1 MWADFTQSYDTS
13 AALWSDWSA
22 ALPDGLQAV
31 VTEHGNDGTVKY
43 GVNEVVV
50 SAEGDIKV
58 KFQYGGGQPH
68 KIVILGVELLS
79 GENVVKSDYHVGES
93 GGNNKNNTYT
103 LSGATAGEYTI
114 RYFVCNKP
122 GDHALNSTAGTITFS
137 GNITEKTFEVEP
149 ISTEY
154 CYQLKNAAYS
164 TILASDGSYVTV
176 SPKADASDYSQYWAF
191 EEGTDGTYTLRNL
204 AKNKYLVHNSK
215 GNTAW
220 TVGDK
225 GTEFTVGVQSPA
237 TVNQSARYYVSYDL
251 SNTYACMHDANWGSG
266 YSYRQLVGWEAGAAA
281 SQWILTKTDVLVKTQ
296 PLSVVYSFT
305 YGGVEKYKQ
314 TEVALVG
321 DNYPGLSIALPF
333 GVSAE
338 MPTGIIAAE
347 DVMEGVV
354 NKEIVLSVNLP
365 FKYADSY
372 EVAEKDWN
380 WYYLQFHANSKNY
393 LYYDAS
399 KTYLDASK
407 TTIDEENEDAYTWA
421 FVGNPFD
428 GFKVVNRLAGKEMQ
442 LNASADGAVLGS
454 AGHVFVLTSSSFAE
468 NGFFMASVN
477 GDKKDRFNKQN
488 DKVVYWSGADAG
500 STFMIERRPTDA
512 ERLAVAV
519 EKAQALLDANA
530 NNHAVAPALRQYSTA
545 GYEAFAAAIQD
556 KNATS
561 KSVETA
567 ILEFEKSK
575 NLPLFTIDSQKDYAL
590 GQSIYENEE
599 GALKFKAT
607 DAIDKTMLWAFDMA
621 ATEVGVTDK
630 VVVRNAAT
638 GKLFWGASFI
648 SVIETEPAVEDDG
661 VFMFKTEGT
670 GNPIHAQANG
680 SSIVRWSSADA
691 NAVGGASTW
700 KFAFVGV
707 SNPAAYDLSEV
718 AEQFKAQAAAFGA
731 LQENAAL
738 SALPAVQEK
747 WAEAMGVV
755 EPLYTQVSGNE
766 LVLKADVVA
775 AMATMKEIQAV
786 VTYYSETFVAAKDEA
801 NAAMDELDE
810 ESEEYKALLGAINVS
825 AVTTVTELEAKA
837 EIIAEVLE
845 YLASLPEAD
854 PNDYTSYI
862 INAAVTSAEG
872 WNIGA
877 GKHEGGLMK
886 YGSGKLVDFNQTIT
900 LPAGQYKMTAK
911 AAYRYTSGEQ
921 SEYEAIQAGTNTHL
935 AKLYAETATYKYE
948 GNVMNRY
955 EGASDT
961 DYAAGSGSVTVNG
974 KFVPNSSSAV
984 LKWFE
989 AGQYVNEIVFNVQ
1002 ADGEVK
1008 IGIETKETVPG
1019 GEYTNI
1025 SAWTLTRL
1033 GDAEADPKEEEPT
1046 PDTPVDV
1053 TDKVGTSKE
1062 AWNAGGVSGAWDNG
1076 IGGMPEK
1083 YETTTA
1089 TTGDVMWQ
1097 TVTGLANGKYVV
1109 ELWANARYT
1118 SGRGFDSPA
1127 KNGQHDCTYLFANN
1141 VEISIPVVHN
1151 ADCNSNTSHVLEG
1164 VVVTD
1169 GTLKMGMTKKAAGSN
1184 WHTIQIKSLTYL
1196 GETSAED
1203 LLNLAKE
1210 QFTAAYNEFNVAFS
1224 ACQAMN
1230 LKMSFSEIA
1239 DAADQLY
1246 GQLDAA
1252 TDAELLKTKTE
1263 ELNNATASL
1272 NEINEVYAEYN
1283 AFVQKFKTASEISS
1297 PKNQDAGDLLEFHM
1311 YGGGGMQASSLDALK
1326 QAIQVIKEDYVAYVA
1341 NADLLEGNKFD
1352 LTFLINDAAVTS
1364 TDAWETNAGIASNV
1378 DYEGA
1383 PDIYALDKWDGG
1395 QLEVYAKQTLK
1406 NLPAGVY
1413 TLTAMGRR
1421 NNDEVIMSL
1430 YASADGQEYKSNIPA
1445 GEAWHALKLEEII
1458 VSGGEM
1464 VVGFVGTTNNSWV
1477 AFDNFQL
1484 YYAGAA
1490 EVEPEYLTVVGA
1502 KVGDVA
1508 IVEGKATVE
1517 SISSFE
1523 ITFDRPVALA
1533 EDAEWAQL
1541 TDKWGDN
1548 PLKAEVLEDNNCVVR
1563 FSLQWGQEFT
1573 EAGDFYLYIP
1583 EGVVVDAENVNCI
1596 NAAIE
1601 AVITVEGGSVEPAT
1615 PLAVVNVTV
1624 GEDVME
1630 GFTVVATTE
1639 DMIKVNFDG
1648 MFYYQGDPTIVDAE
1662 GKDALEFFEFGVE
1675 ESGTSYFFAG
1685 KKAGVYT
1692 ITLAKASFLEYM
1704 SYKAPAEDIVLTVT
1718 ISVPDGIQNINA
1730 DADAVIYD
1738 IHGRRVEKMEKGV
1751 YIVNGKKVIKK

>member
-1 MWADFTQSYDTS
+1 MSLFLMVGTMWADFTQSYDTS

-1033 GDAEADPKEEEPT
+1033 GDAEADPKPVEVVFKPGQDATFMIENAQVT
-1046 PDTPVDV
+1046 SASGWVNGSANKDQQYTGAPDNTYLDWCNWSGKVETMDMHQVVPNMPAGYYTLKVATRAHNKMNGVVYAITDVDTYSTEIHHV
-1053 TDKVGTSKE
+1053 DNVGNE
-1062 AWNAGGVSGAWDNG
+1062 LGGGWG
-1076 IGGMPEK
+1076 W
-1083 YETTTA
+1083 T
-1089 TTGDVMWQ
+1089 
-1097 TVTGLANGKYVV
+1097 VV
-1109 ELWANARYT
+1109 EGFAMAARGNMTIGFKVTAPEDGVWA
-1118 SGRGFDSPA
+1118 G
-1127 KNGQHDCTYLFANN
+1127 
-1141 VEISIPVVHN
+1141 
-1151 ADCNSNTSHVLEG
+1151 ADNF
-1164 VVVTD
+1164 
-1169 GTLKMGMTKKAAGSN
+1169 M
-1184 WHTIQIKSLTYL
+1184 LTYL
-1196 GETSAED
+1196 GATELEVAQYEFLTVKDQFDLMSTGIYQVMYVGRMGAAYEALSEKVWALASKEDATAEEYKACVAEMKAVMADIEAAED
-1203 LLNLAKE
+1203 YYVNVFSPLANECFEVQDNSVAKSEEAAEAFAEACDKMGWSGTMGVATVADLEAIVAEVQPALN
-1210 QFTAAYNEFNVAFS
+1210 AYVLNAIPINGVAFNYSFFLTNPSFETGNIDGWTVGSS
-1224 ACQAMN
+1224 ADTGVRENAGG
-1230 LKMSFSEIA
+1230 
-1239 DAADQLY
+1239 Y
-1246 GQLDAA
+1246 A
-1252 TDAELLKTKTE
+1252 TANGDGDYLFNTWWQGVMLSQEAEGLPNGNYRL
-1263 ELNNATASL
+1263 TASL
-1272 NEINEVYAEYN
+1272 ASGDGGKAATIFLVANGEKKGFTMDHKGEFEDCSIEFKVTDGKVSIATIGGNDDASYNENGHWWYKSDNYRIHYLGDGGVTGVSLWTKETYYDEWAKEDVQYDLEWDMPELTEIGATFKFEVSVEAPEDADTTIVWSVSNDKVLSIDQTGLLTVIGSGSGFYEVMATAPNGISATCKVKVEAFQEGDITEMEIVYEGGWWIESTMAGETFQLGVEYN
-1283 AFVQKFKTASEISS
+1283 EDATNVDLVWSSTNEKVATVDQNGLVTIVGSGEADIVVTASSGVQASISVVAEIS
-1297 PKNQDAGDLLEFHM
+1297 E
-1311 YGGGGMQASSLDALK
+1311 
-1326 QAIQVIKEDYVAYVA
+1326 EDGI
-1341 NADLLEGNKFD
+1341 DNK
-1352 LTFLINDAAVTS
+1352 
-1364 TDAWETNAGIASNV
+1364 
-1378 DYEGA
+1378 
-1383 PDIYALDKWDGG
+1383 
-1395 QLEVYAKQTLK
+1395 
-1406 NLPAGVY
+1406 
-1413 TLTAMGRR
+1413 
-1421 NNDEVIMSL
+1421 
-1430 YASADGQEYKSNIPA
+1430 
-1445 GEAWHALKLEEII
+1445 
-1458 VSGGEM
+1458 
-1464 VVGFVGTTNNSWV
+1464 
-1477 AFDNFQL
+1477 
-1484 YYAGAA
+1484 
-1490 EVEPEYLTVVGA
+1490 
-1502 KVGDVA
+1502 
-1508 IVEGKATVE
+1508 
-1517 SISSFE
+1517 
-1523 ITFDRPVALA
+1523 
-1533 EDAEWAQL
+1533 
-1541 TDKWGDN
+1541 
-1548 PLKAEVLEDNNCVVR
+1548 
-1563 FSLQWGQEFT
+1563 
-1573 EAGDFYLYIP
+1573 
-1583 EGVVVDAENVNCI
+1583 
-1596 NAAIE
+1596 
-1601 AVITVEGGSVEPAT
+1601 SVE
-1615 PLAVVNVTV
+1615 
-1624 GEDVME
+1624 
-1630 GFTVVATTE
+1630 
-1639 DMIKVNFDG
+1639 
-1648 MFYYQGDPTIVDAE
+1648 
-1662 GKDALEFFEFGVE
+1662 
-1675 ESGTSYFFAG
+1675 
-1685 KKAGVYT
+1685 
-1692 ITLAKASFLEYM
+1692 
-1704 SYKAPAEDIVLTVT
+1704 
-1718 ISVPDGIQNINA
+1718 
-1730 DADAVIYD
+1730 ADAVIYD
-1738 IHGRRVEKMEKGV
+1738 IHGRRVEKMTKGL
-1751 YIVNGKKVIKK
+1751 YIVNGRKVMVK

>member
-1 MWADFTQSYDTS
+1 MKRTFTFLMTALFLCVGMTVKAQHWLQPTVSTDKETYEYYIANYRNGDYFVTSTKGLSGGAQQLGSANAFDDTK
-13 AALWSDWSA
+13 AKVTFKLVEGGKLWSTNTTTPLIVGYTTTDGA
-22 ALPDGLQAV
+22 ANSVQLF
-31 VTEHGNDGTVKY
+31 
-43 GVNEVVV
+43 
-50 SAEGDIKV
+50 AEDSQEG
-58 KFQYGGGQPH
+58 YTW
-68 KIVILGVELLS
+68 KIEYA
-79 GENVVKSDYHVGES
+79 N
-93 GGNNKNNTYT
+93 GGNT
-103 LSGATAGEYTI
+103 LSAGSSDNSWNMHGGAGANIGLYGKTDGGSNWVFIPANDAAVAKAAEAIAEYAPSTEFYYQI
-114 RYFVCNKP
+114 KNVKHSRMLAAN
-122 GDHALNSTAGTITFS
+122 ATNATSISTNSTADL
-137 GNITEKTFEVEP
+137 N
-149 ISTEY
+149 
-154 CYQLKNAAYS
+154 QL
-164 TILASDGSYVTV
+164 
-176 SPKADASDYSQYWAF
+176 WAF
-191 EEGTDGTYTLRNL
+191 EKDEDGAFYLRN
-204 AKNKYLVHNSK
+204 AGQEKYLVAASSN
-215 GNTAW
+215 NTAW
-220 TVGDK
+220 TVGAEGSAFEVELLDIK
-225 GTEFTVGVQSPA
+225 KVNYALHAVGQDEYGNA
-237 TVNQSARYYVSYDL
+237 
-251 SNTYACMHDANWGSG
+251 HDANWGTDAQVVRWLASA
-266 YSYRQLVGWEAGAAA
+266 EA
-281 SQWILTKTDVLVKTQ
+281 SQWYLEKTEISTKAVGISL
-296 PLSVVYSFT
+296 VYSLTYNGEEKFT
-305 YGGVEKYKQ
+305 Q
-314 TEVALVG
+314 TCTGFVGEAYPEVNV
-321 DNYPGLSIALPF
+321 ALPF
-333 GVSAE
+333 GIVATKPAGE
-338 MPTGIIAAE
+338 LTA
-347 DVMEGVV
+347 DVAGKVV
-354 NKEIVLSVNLP
+354 EAKLSDNLP
-365 FKYADSY
+365 FTYAADVKSV
-372 EVAEKDWN
+372 ES
-380 WYYLQFHANSKNY
+380 WYYLLFHATGKNY
-393 LYYDAS
+393 LYYAADDAVLEAN
-399 KTYLDASK
+399 KTSVDTNDK
-407 TTIDEENEDAYTWA
+407 DAYAWA

-428 GFKVVNRLAGKEMQ
+428 GFKVYNKKAGKF
-442 LNASADGAVLGS
+442 LDAAKDGAVV
-454 AGHVFVLTSSSFAE
+454 AAADEQVFTLTASSHAS
-468 NGFFMASVN
+468 NGFFMQA
-477 GDKKDRFNKQN
+477 KDGEYKERFNKQS

-500 STFMIERRPTDA
+500 STFMVRSEITYQLTDA
-512 ERLAVAV
+512 LGNTYTGVYMGVAGETVPTLSGVAGYTLSNEAWNGTTYTANIAFPFPVSNAEITNPLMIGSHNSEAFLWRAEGTGITVLKDATADSDNYKWAIYPAFSEGNFTFTIKNLGTGKYINSTSAENSHAEGAVTLADEGTAFTVEANNKFKLATGKFLSVNSSKDDKVQIVGTWGEHGGVYNKFVAVAV
-519 EKAQALLDANA
+519 EVASVTLDQTEATLTEA
-530 NNHAVAPALRQYSTA
+530 GATVTLVATVAP
-545 GYEAFAAAIQD
+545 
-556 KNATS
+556 
-561 KSVETA
+561 
-567 ILEFEKSK
+567 
-575 NLPLFTIDSQKDYAL
+575 
-590 GQSIYENEE
+590 
-599 GALKFKAT
+599 
-607 DAIDKTMLWAFDMA
+607 
-621 ATEVGVTDK
+621 
-630 VVVRNAAT
+630 
-638 GKLFWGASFI
+638 
-648 SVIETEPAVEDDG
+648 
-661 VFMFKTEGT
+661 
-670 GNPIHAQANG
+670 
-680 SSIVRWSSADA
+680 
-691 NAVGGASTW
+691 
-700 KFAFVGV
+700 
-707 SNPAAYDLSEV
+707 
-718 AEQFKAQAAAFGA
+718 
-731 LQENAAL
+731 ENAADKTVTW
-738 SALPAVQEK
+738 STSDDKVATVVD
-747 WAEAMGVV
+747 GVV
-755 EPLYTQVSGNE
+755 TAVANG
-766 LVLKADVVA
+766 KA
-775 AMATMKEIQAV
+775 TI
-786 VTYYSETFVAAKDEA
+786 T
-801 NAAMDELDE
+801 
-810 ESEEYKALLGAINVS
+810 
-825 AVTTVTELEAKA
+825 AKA
-837 EIIAEVLE
+837 GEKTATCEVTV
-845 YLASLPEAD
+845 AIPEVD

-862 INAAVTSAEG
+862 KNAAVTSAEG

-911 AAYRYTSGEQ
+911 AAYRYTGGEQ

-1230 LKMSFSEIA
+1230 LKMSFFEIV

-1246 GQLDAA
+1246 RQLDAA

-1297 PKNQDAGDLLEFHM
+1297 PKNQDARDLLEFHM

-1548 PLKAEVLEDNNCVVR
+1548 PLKAEVLEDNNSVVR

-1624 GEDVME
+1624 GEDVMSDLSAI
-1630 GFTVVATTE
+1630 VATTE

-1648 MFYYQGDPTIVDAE
+1648 KFYFQGEPSIVDAE
-1662 GKDALEFFEFGVE
+1662 GNDASSSFEYMNGLDVDG
-1675 ESGTSYFFAG
+1675 SNSYIFMG
-1685 KKAGVYT
+1685 KKEGTYT
-1692 ITLAKASFLEYM
+1692 ITLAKAQFNELEM
-1704 SYKAPAEDIVLTVT
+1704 MGWKAPAEDIVLTVT

-1738 IHGRRVEKMEKGV
+1738 IHGRRVEKMTKGL
-1751 YIVNGKKVIKK
+1751 YIVNGRKVMVK